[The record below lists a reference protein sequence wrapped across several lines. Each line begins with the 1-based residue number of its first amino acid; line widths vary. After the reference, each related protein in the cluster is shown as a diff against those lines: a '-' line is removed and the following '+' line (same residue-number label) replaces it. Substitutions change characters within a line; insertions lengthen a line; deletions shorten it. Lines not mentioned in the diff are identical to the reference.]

1 MVRKKTALP
10 LSYVKKIGLARPSLC
25 FCVARLGFVRRLRT
39 RTSDRCC
46 QGLYPLNS
54 WSPGP
59 GPDPVTPRLCRP
71 DRVRPAK
78 VDPHD
83 VMS

>member
-1 MVRKKTALP
+1 MVTKPWYVKKTALP
-10 LSYVKKIGLARPSLC
+10 LLYVKKTGPARPSLR
-25 FCVARLGFVRRLRT
+25 FCVARLGFVRRR
-39 RTSDRCC
+39 

-59 GPDPVTPRLCRP
+59 GPDPITPRLCQP
-71 DRVRPAK
+71 DRGGPAK
-78 VDPHD
+78 VDPLD